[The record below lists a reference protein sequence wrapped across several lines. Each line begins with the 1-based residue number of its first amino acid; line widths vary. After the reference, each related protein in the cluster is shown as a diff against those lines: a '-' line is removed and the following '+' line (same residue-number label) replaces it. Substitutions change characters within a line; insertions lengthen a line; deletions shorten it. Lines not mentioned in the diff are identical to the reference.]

1 MARVSH
7 SQLEEPTAHIPNVP
21 SPTSSSDKENPRRSS
36 NKTSTTQM
44 SSASASK
51 RRRLTDRTFNTQSQI
66 TSSRRGDSTR
76 YYDPD
81 QDPEER
87 RRYRKGVRELQSDVN
102 ASQVEFM
109 QTGNPGILKVLEK
122 ADELYAGVKQTSDAT
137 LDSRLLVNVADLSH
151 KKTAQLAL
159 GADTAGIDVDE
170 FVSKCVSY
178 MRQGPELSTLTP
190 TAGVRRRGRR
200 AATQRDPDDSDEGD
214 EGDAMN
220 WDWLGRTACLPCNA
234 RPTVSGWLLGPLSV
248 QKRTRQLTQRTQT
261 ERFDPTQLTKP
272 NELVQDDLSGQ
283 ENANLTTICQNI
295 NSLLGK
301 VQIEGQEAVDSK
313 LSDMGDD
320 PNEETKQ
327 RIMAEHNVA
336 DDGGVPLFRFCIN
349 PHSFGQSVEN
359 LFYVSFLVRDGSVGV
374 STDSRAL
381 PTLHTAE
388 PYQPSEAQA
397 RGIQK
402 RQAIFSLDFETWEQ
416 LIDVFNITESI
427 IPHRNK
433 TADAAATTWY
443 GGR

>member
-1 MARVSH
+1 MAHVSY
-7 SQLEEPTAHIPNVP
+7 SQLEEPIAHSPSHP
-21 SPTSSSDKENPRRSS
+21 SPTSSSDKENPRHS
-36 NKTSTTQM
+36 NKKSTAQM
-44 SSASASK
+44 PSASTSK
-51 RRRLTDRTFNTQSQI
+51 RRRLTDRTSNTQSQMD
-66 TSSRRGDSTR
+66 SSRRNNSTK

-87 RRYRKGVRELQSDVN
+87 RRNRKGFRDLQHDVHTSR
-102 ASQVEFM
+102 AEFM
-109 QTGNPGILKVLEK
+109 RTGNDGIKKTLEK
-122 ADELYAGVKQTSDAT
+122 ANELYAGVKQTSDAT

-151 KKTAQLAL
+151 KKTAQIAL
-159 GADTAGIDVDE
+159 GDNTAGIDVDE
-170 FVSKCVSY
+170 FVSKCISY
-178 MRQGPELSTLTP
+178 MRRGPELSTLTP
-190 TAGVRRRGRR
+190 NAGTRRRRH
-200 AATQRDPDDSDEGD
+200 AATQRDPDDSDEAD

-220 WDWLGRTACLPCNA
+220 WDWLGRTACLPCNS

-248 QKRTRQLTQRTQT
+248 QKKTRQLTQRTQT

-295 NSLLGK
+295 NTLLGK
-301 VQIEGQEAVDSK
+301 IQIEGQEAVDTK
-313 LSDMGDD
+313 LSEMEDE
-320 PNEETKQ
+320 PKEETKQ
-327 RIMAEHNVA
+327 KMMADHNVA

-374 STDSRAL
+374 SSDSREL
-381 PTLHTAE
+381 PTLHTSR
-388 PYQPSEAQA
+388 PYQPSDAQA

-416 LIDVFNITESI
+416 LVDVFNITESI
-427 IPHRNK
+427 IPHRNES
-433 TADAAATTWY
+433 ADEAATTWY